1 MKCIRSYVKAERS
14 ALKELC
20 RRRKTVDI
28 DVPVTSRNCDA
39 KFKQPIKGATKPYF
53 RRYSYVVTILFNTGL
68 CRSAFSTVS
77 FGKLVFRLSVLSV
90 FFCFESNVLNQ
101 DIKICVI
108 MLSIFAM

>member
-39 KFKQPIKGATKPYF
+39 KFKQPITGATKPYF